1 MKIQFDDCTNLDSW
15 VHRWDAR
22 FKVIGLVGLMMA
34 FAAVKS
40 LWLLPWMVLIVG
52 TLYRLSRLPF
62 SFLKTRLR
70 YPGLFLVGIILF
82 IPWFSGETPL
92 WQWGPLTLWQE
103 GILSSLL
110 IAVRFLCSVT
120 LGFIVLGTTP
130 FLTLVN
136 ALGSL
141 GVPALLTDM
150 MLLSYRYLFEIL
162 ANLDRMRRA
171 MMLRGF
177 QVIPSSSRCDER
189 SCGERMSGRTPG
201 RSPLLSSAPSSRRVA
216 YERSLTNRVTILAT
230 LAGTL
235 FIRSYEQAERVYQ
248 AMRLRGYGYRPHR
261 FQAAGE
267 AAGFNTDMDNSGDG
281 LFRGLWSVYL
291 WDAIA
296 LCLSLFIAGS
306 LLVANYWLNHNSV
319 VLS

>member
-15 VHRWDAR
+15 VHQWDAR

-52 TLYRLSRLPF
+52 LVYRLACLPM
-62 SFLKTRLR
+62 SFLQSRLR
-70 YPGLFLVGIILF
+70 YPGFFLVGIVLF
-82 IPWFSGETPL
+82 IPWLSGETPL
-92 WQWGPLTLWQE
+92 WQWGPLTLWRE
-103 GILSSLL
+103 GLLSSLL
-110 IAVRFLCSVT
+110 IAGRFLCSVT

-130 FLTLVN
+130 FLKLVK
-136 ALGSL
+136 AFRAL

-171 MMLRGF
+171 MTLRGF
-177 QVIPSSSRCDER
+177 RVLSSPQQVPQRSPQLSSTESSSL
-189 SCGERMSGRTPG
+189 PIHI
-201 RSPLLSSAPSSRRVA
+201 
-216 YERSLTNRVTILAT
+216 RSLTNQTMILAT

-235 FIRSYEQAERVYQ
+235 FIRSYEQSERVYQ
-248 AMRLRGYGYRPHR
+248 AMRLRGYGYRPHS
-261 FQAAGE
+261 FTPKSNGQ
-267 AAGFNTDMDNSGDG
+267 NLKPHILLST
-281 LFRGLWSVYL
+281 YT

-296 LCLSLFIAGS
+296 LFCS
-306 LLVANYWLNHNSV
+306 LLVAISLLAANYWLSHGSTAMT
-319 VLS
+319 